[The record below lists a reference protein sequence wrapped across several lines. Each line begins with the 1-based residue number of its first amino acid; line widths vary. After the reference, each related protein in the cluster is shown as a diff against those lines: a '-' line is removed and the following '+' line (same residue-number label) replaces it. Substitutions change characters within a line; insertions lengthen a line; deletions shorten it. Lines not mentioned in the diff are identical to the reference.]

1 MKTKPILIIIAVMAV
16 VSCLACGAPKEKAP
30 VKENIGEAL
39 ITAGIEEAD
48 VSIYGDKVLISYQ
61 PSFASEEELLKEWV
75 YIMGTAV
82 EQAPWIDQVVIKCIF
97 RGEEVMEVTSKTDNI
112 VGYLTGKISPETF
125 LPKLVVRPIGE
136 GPLITPPE

>member
-1 MKTKPILIIIAVMAV
+1 MKVKLILVITVILAV
-16 VSCLACGAPKEKAP
+16 VSCLACGESKEKAP
-30 VKENIGEAL
+30 VKETVGEAL
-39 ITAGIEEAD
+39 ITAGIKEAE
-48 VSIYGDKVLISYQ
+48 VSIYADKVLISYQ

-97 RGEEVMEVTSKTDNI
+97 RGEEVMEVTSKTDDI

>member
-1 MKTKPILIIIAVMAV
+1 MKTKLILVIAIFLAV
-16 VSCLACGAPKEKAP
+16 VSCMGCAPKEKPTA
-30 VKENIGEAL
+30 KGAISNAL
-39 ITAGIEEAD
+39 VAGGIEEAQ
-48 VSIYGDKVLISYQ
+48 VGVYAGEVLIRYQ

-97 RGEEVMEVTSKTDNI
+97 RGEEVMEVTGKTDDI
-112 VGYLTGKISPETF
+112 VDYLTGKISPETF